1 MSNAT
6 ITQQPAKHARRVKA
20 DKPASLWSDAW
31 YDLRRNKVFL
41 IGSVLAL
48 VLILMAAFPS
58 LFSHINAYDPATCNL
73 KDARHGVTGEH
84 WFGTDNLG
92 CDTYSR
98 VIYGARVSILVGI
111 ITTIVTT
118 VVGGGFGLLA
128 GFLGHWTDVLLSRV
142 AEVFFA
148 IPPILGALLILSVIG
163 RDNAGV
169 WTVVMALGVLYWP
182 LLLRIMRAAV
192 ISAKNQDF
200 VMAARALGAGPTR
213 IMIRHILPNAVAPV
227 IVTSTLNLGAFIA
240 AEAAL
245 SFLGVG
251 VQSPTISWGLMI
263 SDARPWFLAQPE
275 PLLFPALFLSI
286 TVLAF
291 VMLGDAVRDALDPK
305 LR

>member
-1 MSNAT
+1 MSDT
-6 ITQQPAKHARRVKA
+6 ITQQPPKHARRVKA
-20 DKPASLWSDAW
+20 EKPASLWSDAW

-48 VLILMAAFPS
+48 ILILMAAFPS
-58 LFSHINAYDPATCNL
+58 IFSHINAYDPATCDL
-73 KDARHGVTGEH
+73 KTARRGITGEH

-111 ITTIVTT
+111 ITTVITT
-118 VVGGGFGLLA
+118 VVGGGMGLVA
-128 GFLGHWTDVLLSRV
+128 GFFGRWSDVLLSRV
-142 AEVFFA
+142 AEIFFA

-163 RDNAGV
+163 RDNAGIG
-169 WTVVMALGVLYWP
+169 TVVMALGVLYWP

-200 VMAARALGAGPTR
+200 VVAARALGASSGR

-227 IVTSTLNLGAFIA
+227 IVTATLNLGAFIA
-240 AEAAL
+240 AEAGL